1 MSVLVD
7 TSAWI
12 ESFRISGDPEMKH
25 VVASTVKEGSAAIT
39 GIIVAELLRGAQEPE
54 LAPLQENLSLLR
66 MLPTTDDHYI
76 AAGILGSR
84 MRRLGHTLPTA
95 DLLIATIAISCD
107 IPLLYRDRHFDLIAE
122 FAELRIYPS

>member
-12 ESFRISGDPEMKH
+12 ESFRISGDPGMKRM
-25 VVASTVKEGSAAIT
+25 VASTVQEGNASIT
-39 GIIVAELLRGAQEPE
+39 GIIVAELLRGAKERE
-54 LAPLQENLSLLR
+54 LAPLQENLSLLQ

-84 MRRLGHTLPTA
+84 MRRSGHTLPTA
-95 DLLIATIAISCD
+95 DLLIATIAIAYGS
-107 IPLLYRDRHFDLIAE
+107 PLLCRDRHFDLIAE
-122 FAELRIYPS
+122 FAELRIYPC